1 MKCDR
6 GIVVMFKRGALAF
19 KDKHWYVDRWNNV
32 ISGISLQIIRKRV
45 GAKSGGLK
53 KTGLTTVDI
62 CGAGLGVH
70 GNSL

>member
-1 MKCDR
+1 MKCDS
-6 GIVVMFKRGALAF
+6 GIVVIFKRGALAF
-19 KDKHWYVDRWNNV
+19 KDKYWYVDRWNNV
-32 ISGISLQIIRKRV
+32 ISGISLQIIRKGV
-45 GAKSGGLK
+45 GAKSGGL